1 MLVKYLINKKLLIF
15 KSSYDKRDKNNDKE
29 AIMYGKF
36 VSAVYLLNIIFQS
49 FFNLAFPI
57 ALSILGSWLL
67 VEKASAPGWIYAPL
81 VVIGVIIGFSSMI
94 KFILSATRAL
104 DRLEEQ
110 KKVKTNKREDSH
122 NGK

>member
-1 MLVKYLINKKLLIF
+1 
-15 KSSYDKRDKNNDKE
+15 
-29 AIMYGKF
+29 MYGKF

-49 FFNLAFPI
+49 FFDLAMPI
-57 ALSILGSWLL
+57 GISILASWLL

-81 VVIGVIIGFSSMI
+81 VVIGVIIGFPSMI
-94 KFILSATRAL
+94 RFILSATKAL

-110 KKVKTNKREDSH
+110 KKVNDKKREDSH

>member
-1 MLVKYLINKKLLIF
+1 
-15 KSSYDKRDKNNDKE
+15 
-29 AIMYGKF
+29 MYGKF

-49 FFNLAFPI
+49 FFDLAMPI
-57 ALSILGSWLL
+57 GVSILASWLL

-94 KFILSATRAL
+94 RFILSAMKAL

-110 KKVKTNKREDSH
+110 KNGKNKKREDSH

>member
-1 MLVKYLINKKLLIF
+1 
-15 KSSYDKRDKNNDKE
+15 
-29 AIMYGKF
+29 MYGKF

-49 FFNLAFPI
+49 FFDLAMPI
-57 ALSILGSWLL
+57 GISILASWLL

-94 KFILSATRAL
+94 RFILSAMKAL

-110 KKVKTNKREDSH
+110 KKGKNKKREDSH

>member
-1 MLVKYLINKKLLIF
+1 M
-15 KSSYDKRDKNNDKE
+15 YDK
-29 AIMYGKF
+29 I
-36 VSAVYLLNIIFQS
+36 VSAMYLLNIVFQS

-67 VEKASAPGWIYAPL
+67 VEKVSAPGWVYAPL
-81 VVIGVIIGFSSMI
+81 VLFGVAVGFVSMI
-94 KFILSATRAL
+94 RFILSATRAL

-110 KKVKTNKREDSH
+110 KKVKNKKREDSH

>member
-1 MLVKYLINKKLLIF
+1 
-15 KSSYDKRDKNNDKE
+15 
-29 AIMYGKF
+29 MYGKF

-57 ALSILGSWLL
+57 ALSILESWLL
-67 VEKASAPGWIYAPL
+67 VEKVSAPGWVYAPL
-81 VVIGVIIGFSSMI
+81 VLIGVAIGFSSMI
-94 KFILSATRAL
+94 RFILSATKAL

-110 KKVKTNKREDSH
+110 KKVKDKKREDSH

>member
-1 MLVKYLINKKLLIF
+1 
-15 KSSYDKRDKNNDKE
+15 
-29 AIMYGKF
+29 MYGKF

-49 FFNLAFPI
+49 FFDLAMPI
-57 ALSILGSWLL
+57 GISILASWLL

-94 KFILSATRAL
+94 RFILSAMKAL

-110 KKVKTNKREDSH
+110 KKGKNKKT
-122 NGK
+122 